1 MLHRTTDD
9 LDITTL
15 TASDIV
21 LKTNSSE
28 RLRIGSAG
36 QIGLAG
42 ANYGTAGQ
50 VLSSQGASAAPQW
63 ADAGGGQ
70 WTLLESATSTSNVQ
84 TIDTLGGA
92 NGLTQ
97 YSGTYKWF
105 KMEIAFHRAG
115 SSEDHIGLKLSVDGS
130 SWLSTNYRCE
140 EFYGQGGSWAG
151 TQHGNEARFAFCK
164 NVVRPNYTVEVNF
177 YDPFITTYHKAFFAT
192 YTGWYNDTQFDLL
205 NGVSSCGYYGSNAAI
220 TGIQLFTDSSYGSP
234 FSYKIYAHA

>member
-1 MLHRTTDD
+1 MDGHSVANMYALGDGDDEGAHLVFKTTSAA
-9 LDITTL
+9 
-15 TASDIV
+15 ASNDPFNAATV
-21 LKTNSSE
+21 E

-36 QIGLAG
+36 QIGLSG
-42 ANYGTAGQ
+42 ANYGTSGQ
-50 VLSSQGASAAPQW
+50 VLTSQGGSAAPQW

-140 EFYGQGGSWAG
+140 EFYGQGGSWTG
-151 TQHGNEARFAFCK
+151 NQHSNEARFAFCK
-164 NVVRPNYTVEVNF
+164 SVVRPNYTVEVNI
-177 YDPFITTYHKAFFAT
+177 YDQIITTYHKAIYAT
-192 YTGWYNDTQFDLL
+192 YNR
-205 NGVSSCGYYGSNAAI
+205 
-220 TGIQLFTDSSYGSP
+220 
-234 FSYKIYAHA
+234 